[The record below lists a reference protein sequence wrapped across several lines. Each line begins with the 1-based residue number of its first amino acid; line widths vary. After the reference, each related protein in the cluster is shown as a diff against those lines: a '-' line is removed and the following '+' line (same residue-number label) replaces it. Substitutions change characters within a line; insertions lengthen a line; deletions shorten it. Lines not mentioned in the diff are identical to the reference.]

1 MILGIDPGPER
12 CGVVLYDEVARR
24 VASSSPAAPVD
35 EVVDHGEGFLMGK
48 RA

>member
-12 CGVVLYDEVARR
+12 CGVVLYDEV
-24 VASSSPAAPVD
+24 
-35 EVVDHGEGFLMGK
+35 VDHGEGFLMGK